1 MSATARV
8 FEGSGAAMQAVADG
22 AASLVMTSPPFFD
35 MPTER
40 SLRSPIE
47 EQSDA
52 RAVEHA
58 LMRYAS
64 RLAPVF
70 AEIARVLSRKGIL
83 VLHTK
88 DIAYGGLLLPLA
100 ARHEALAAEQGF
112 RAFTRIGWIPTDR
125 PRRSW
130 RRSAS
135 APRVGAFRAP
145 QCECFVAMRR
155 LEAPRRQSGPVV
167 AEVEGQDFLAEPIW
181 RTPGEAHRP
190 RHRHAG
196 PPEVFRRL
204 LALYSRPGDLVV
216 DPFCGGGGVL
226 AIARDMGREAIGY
239 DIDPRAVAIAKERID
254 A

>member
-1 MSATARV
+1 
-8 FEGSGAAMQAVADG
+8 
-22 AASLVMTSPPFFD
+22 
-35 MPTER
+35 
-40 SLRSPIE
+40 
-47 EQSDA
+47 
-52 RAVEHA
+52 
-58 LMRYAS
+58 
-64 RLAPVF
+64 
-70 AEIARVLSRKGIL
+70 
-83 VLHTK
+83 
-88 DIAYGGLLLPLA
+88 
-100 ARHEALAAEQGF
+100 
-112 RAFTRIGWIPTDR
+112 
-125 PRRSW
+125 
-130 RRSAS
+130 
-135 APRVGAFRAP
+135 
-145 QCECFVAMRR
+145 MRR

-167 AEVEGQDFLAEPIW
+167 AEVEGQDFLAEPVW